1 MTVLVADVEF
11 AEWLHQ
17 RMRVAGFGDNQSK
30 LAAYLGTKASTV
42 NAWFTRGAKPSPRMA
57 RKLAEV
63 LRVSVDDVL
72 VHAGHKDAEGDAEPD
87 ALPEWATL
95 IGVLTP
101 GDLAYVERMVRSLAE
116 TPVHPPEES
125 GRA

>member
-1 MTVLVADVEF
+1 MTVLVAETEF

-17 RMRVAGFGDNQSK
+17 RMRASGFGENQSK

-57 RKLAEV
+57 QKLAEV

-72 VHAGHKDAEGDAEPD
+72 IHAGHKEAAGAEEPD
-87 ALPEWATL
+87 QLPDWASL

-116 TPVHPPEES
+116 SPVHPPEEP
-125 GRA
+125 GQA

>member
-1 MTVLVADVEF
+1 
-11 AEWLHQ
+11 
-17 RMRVAGFGDNQSK
+17 MRAAGFGDNQSK
-30 LAAYLGTKASTV
+30 LAAYLGTRASTV

-72 VHAGHKDAEGDAEPD
+72 MHAGHIEAGSDESPET
-87 ALPEWATL
+87 LPEWASL

-101 GDLAYVERMVRSLAE
+101 GDLAYVERMVRSLADS
-116 TPVHPPEES
+116 PVHPPEEP
-125 GRA
+125 GPA